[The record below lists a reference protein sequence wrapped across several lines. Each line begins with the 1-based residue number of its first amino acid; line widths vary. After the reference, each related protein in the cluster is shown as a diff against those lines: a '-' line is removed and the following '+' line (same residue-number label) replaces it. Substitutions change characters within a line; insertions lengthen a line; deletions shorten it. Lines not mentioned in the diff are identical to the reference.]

1 VSVTGALREIHLFP
15 VKSVGGTSPSTAFV
29 GADGLEG
36 DRSHAV
42 VDATGAVLAAK
53 RVPRLRDLRLADEQP
68 PVVLV
73 PGGQDLAAFLGVPG
87 ARLEAVPG
95 GARQVEAVHVVTLA
109 ERADPSSGDTSR
121 ANLVL
126 DLVADLPV
134 GRRLHVG
141 AAVLEVTGVP
151 RHCGGVFARVVD
163 PGPVTVGDAVR
174 LGAGVPD

>member
-1 VSVTGALREIHLFP
+1 
-15 VKSVGGTSPSTAFV
+15 
-29 GADGLEG
+29 
-36 DRSHAV
+36 
-42 VDATGAVLAAK
+42 
-53 RVPRLRDLRLADEQP
+53 
-68 PVVLV
+68 
-73 PGGQDLAAFLGVPG
+73 
-87 ARLEAVPG
+87 
-95 GARQVEAVHVVTLA
+95 VEAVHVVTLA